1 MIKQY
6 TPMIWGFVK
15 FIVFLLVF
23 LAIPL
28 KYNSKVNEENMNLFK
43 TEFLKLHPL
52 TSVNELPLYIKIIIG
67 LGILYVGVLAITF
80 VAHKI
85 WRFMTIE

>member
-6 TPMIWGFVK
+6 IPMIWGFVK

-28 KYNSKVNEENMNLFK
+28 KYNSKVNQENMDLFK

-52 TSVNELPLYIKIIIG
+52 TNLNNLPFYVKLIIG
-67 LGILYVGVLAITF
+67 LGILYVGILVITL
-80 VAHKI
+80 VVHKI

>member
-1 MIKQY
+1 MIKRY
-6 TPMIWGFVK
+6 IPMIWGFVK

-67 LGILYVGVLAITF
+67 LGVLYVGILVITL

>member
-6 TPMIWGFVK
+6 TNMILGFVK

-28 KYNSKVNEENMNLFK
+28 KYNSRVNEENMNLFK

-67 LGILYVGVLAITF
+67 LGILYIGILVITL